1 MRCIVNGKVW
11 IFCLVFIVLSN
22 AAVFAN
28 GGADDAA
35 REGRQAVTPEGVFP
49 IVEERITITAFIG
62 ASGLVDDYEDNHF
75 TRYLEDKT
83 NIDIE
88 LLVAPGDLATQ
99 NQKRN
104 LLLASGDYPEI
115 FISSFSGSEYQ
126 FYGSQGVFLPL
137 NDLIDKYG
145 VNVRKALADYPE
157 VKDNLT
163 MPDGAIYAMPHVND
177 CFHCA
182 YSQKM
187 WVYRPWLEKLGLELP
202 TTTAEF
208 KDMLIAFRDRDPN
221 GNGLKDEIPFSGA
234 TNSWNSGVDGF
245 LMNSFIYSQDNLA
258 GSGIRMFIE
267 NGKITAAFAQPA
279 WREGLRYMNDL
290 YNEGLLSGDAF
301 TQDAHQ
307 LLQLGENPDTV
318 LVGAV
323 PAGWMGSFANVNGE
337 SGRWIEYTTLA
348 PLEGPDGTRFA
359 QYSPQYGIGY
369 WTITDKAANP
379 EAALRL
385 GDVFYE
391 TELVLHN
398 SYGQEGIGWA
408 WAEPGEIGVNG
419 RPAIWKALVDYGAGD
434 RTAWWDQAGPQVR
447 SRDFRL
453 GEVGTGDGNSLSE
466 ILYQETRDKMEPY
479 QADPQ
484 MIVPPLIFDEDVS
497 VEIVDLESNLGTY
510 VKEMIARF
518 ITGDADIETEWK
530 GYLAEL
536 EKIGLPRYIKLV
548 QEAYDKR

>member
-1 MRCIVNGKVW
+1 MRCIVNGQVW
-11 IFCLVFIVLSN
+11 ILCLVFIVLSN

-49 IVEERITITAFIG
+49 IVEEKITITAFIG

-126 FYGSQGVFLPL
+126 FYGSQGVLLPL

-157 VKDNLT
+157 VEDNLT
-163 MPDGAIYAMPHVND
+163 MPDGAIYALPHVND

-359 QYSPQYGIGY
+359 QYSPQYGIGF

-379 EAALRL
+379 RPRSGWVMYFMKRKWSSTIVMVRRGSAGHGPSREK
-385 GDVFYE
+385 
-391 TELVLHN
+391 LVLTAARL
-398 SYGQEGIGWA
+398 S
-408 WAEPGEIGVNG
+408 G
-419 RPAIWKALVDYGAGD
+419 RPWWI
-434 RTAWWDQAGPQVR
+434 TAPATARPGGTRPVR
-447 SRDFRL
+447 R
-453 GEVGTGDGNSLSE
+453 
-466 ILYQETRDKMEPY
+466 
-479 QADPQ
+479 
-484 MIVPPLIFDEDVS
+484 
-497 VEIVDLESNLGTY
+497 
-510 VKEMIARF
+510 
-518 ITGDADIETEWK
+518 
-530 GYLAEL
+530 
-536 EKIGLPRYIKLV
+536 
-548 QEAYDKR
+548 